1 VFTLTNFQVGIV
13 VKQEI
18 KSFFVPDSSALM
30 VWTLFEH
37 PSAIFAYVAQCT
49 RKKTMSD
56 FSELISFKKD
66 REEMR
71 TESVYYVQHRNKRSV
86 LDQELVITGDLA
98 FRTYKASM
106 EMKDFPKCGSERE
119 AALKLAE
126 WMQRMA
132 AAIEN
137 YWSEP

>member
-1 VFTLTNFQVGIV
+1 
-13 VKQEI
+13 
-18 KSFFVPDSSALM
+18 
-30 VWTLFEH
+30 
-37 PSAIFAYVAQCT
+37 
-49 RKKTMSD
+49 MSD

-86 LDQELVITGDLA
+86 LDQELIITGDLA

-126 WMQRMA
+126 WMLNRPGFPGEYFICELRLPDHYFRWKHNKLFLLLPEEYGPA
-132 AAIEN
+132 FPAIVDC
-137 YWSEP
+137 YTSPPT

>member
-1 VFTLTNFQVGIV
+1 
-13 VKQEI
+13 
-18 KSFFVPDSSALM
+18 
-30 VWTLFEH
+30 
-37 PSAIFAYVAQCT
+37 
-49 RKKTMSD
+49 MSD

-66 REEMR
+66 REEML

-86 LDQELVITGDLA
+86 LYQELVITGDLA

>member
-1 VFTLTNFQVGIV
+1 MPFNLTRDIV
-13 VKQEI
+13 QHRPHTVILRFAAFAFLNDHYDWFGWVWKNLLYCVN
-18 KSFFVPDSSALM
+18 SVLLM
-30 VWTLFEH
+30 
-37 PSAIFAYVAQCT
+37 C
-49 RKKTMSD
+49 D